1 MFAVLGALTPSLA
14 GTILNKEFL
23 TALKK
28 QQKREKLKL
37 KMTDRIEQN
46 LTYDAIRLNNIG
58 FFVTLLQCKRNHLS
72 QLCSSGIGK

>member
-58 FFVTLLQCKRNHLS
+58 FLLLFFNAKE
-72 QLCSSGIGK
+72 II